1 VIRGSLTANTGTLVR
16 FNAGDVTGYDAT
28 TRLHTINLVG
38 AEMNIAVIT
47 NQTLGRAAI
56 NMTGASITGIAG
68 SNLDFFNGDG
78 TTNSRVNSLASAT
91 TSTISGTQLSIRQ
104 TGGVTFNVEDGTTSS
119 GVDLQVSSVIAIN
132 GLFLNQPLIKAG
144 AGTLELAGV
153 NTYNSNTLVNDGTLI
168 LADNGR
174 LTFTVTD
181 AANNSISGA
190 GTAELNGEFAINT
203 AATTVTSGSW
213 VLENVTSLTGE
224 YGSTFKVVNPDG
236 SPWTDA
242 GANKW
247 TRVDG
252 AKLWTFDET
261 TGALTVGLNDPFVDW
276 ATSYGLTGGDAAK
289 GADPDGDGEANLL
302 EFATNS
308 NPTSG
313 SSRSRV
319 YGKMH
324 TLGADNVLTYTVAV
338 RTAATFAAA
347 GSKQEAT
354 KDSVKYSIEASDD
367 LSTWSSVVVTEV
379 TGGDATAV
387 RAAIA
392 PALPTL
398 DSGWEWRTF
407 RTDDGAAIDA
417 KDFIRLQVTE
427 AP

>member
-1 VIRGSLTANTGTLVR
+1 VAGGATGVIRGSLTANTGTLVR

-190 GTAELNGEFAINT
+190 GAAELNGDFAINT
-203 AATTVTSGSW
+203 AATTVAIGSW
-213 VLENVTSLTGE
+213 VLENVTSLTGA
-224 YGSTFKVVNPDG
+224 YGSSFQVVNPDG

-247 TRVDG
+247 TRVD
-252 AKLWTFDET
+252 
-261 TGALTVGLNDPFVDW
+261 
-276 ATSYGLTGGDAAK
+276 
-289 GADPDGDGEANLL
+289 
-302 EFATNS
+302 
-308 NPTSG
+308 
-313 SSRSRV
+313 
-319 YGKMH
+319 
-324 TLGADNVLTYTVAV
+324 
-338 RTAATFAAA
+338 
-347 GSKQEAT
+347 
-354 KDSVKYSIEASDD
+354 
-367 LSTWSSVVVTEV
+367 
-379 TGGDATAV
+379 
-387 RAAIA
+387 
-392 PALPTL
+392 
-398 DSGWEWRTF
+398 
-407 RTDDGAAIDA
+407 
-417 KDFIRLQVTE
+417 
-427 AP
+427 